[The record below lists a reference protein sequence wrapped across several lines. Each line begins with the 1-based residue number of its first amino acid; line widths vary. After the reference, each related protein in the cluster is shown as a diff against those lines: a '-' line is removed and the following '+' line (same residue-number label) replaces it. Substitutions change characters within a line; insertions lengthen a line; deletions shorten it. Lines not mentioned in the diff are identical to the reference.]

1 MCAARKVLSRRAAAG
16 YPDDGEQLN
25 WRSIAKRR
33 GNIRMQARAPGTIA
47 SSQRSHWQSCATQN
61 QVHKPGMLQ
70 IASGAL
76 GWLRQTSHRI
86 FAAVIR

>member
-1 MCAARKVLSRRAAAG
+1 
-16 YPDDGEQLN
+16 
-25 WRSIAKRR
+25 
-33 GNIRMQARAPGTIA
+33 MQARAPGTIA